1 MCPHQNPVEDRR
13 LPKEYAAPQE
23 YIIPEEYPVSQPAA
37 PVTKKKS
44 GLRYLVLFGFSAFV
58 ALHLCFGFLFADIGK
73 KKPQIV
79 LPGGETPGGTLPNIS
94 NVLDLSFFEEG
105 LSDAS
110 EHFIQTDYVGAAV
123 AVCDCLSENF
133 AQGGGYQLHNANLVY
148 EDGVLSPFE
157 GRDVTDGS
165 GVYLR
170 FALEIVQVYNE
181 KVEDYDPE
189 ERLLIT
195 LIHVSKE
202 GRNSRTIRVLNL
214 QIATFYLSYSDS
226 VYSDSSYLEG
236 TFTSDYSAETA
247 EMIDFGVQ
255 TAYNDP
261 DVGNYNV
268 FAERRV
274 RGPVESGHFSGEV
287 SFKNTGLLLNEEK
300 TAFVPSGENAAYENL
315 YDLDK
320 EGKLSLSKL
329 DYADLSGHESGS
341 DAYRTAWK
349 QAIAD
354 AQVRYILGP
363 ETDGY
368 QYLYVKNLIY
378 EEDKTHKT
386 QRHEVGSL
394 DAELFPMTDTLP
406 KWLELEPHIQ

>member
-1 MCPHQNPVEDRR
+1 MCPHQNPVEDHR
-13 LPKEYAAPQE
+13 LPEEYAAAQE

-37 PVTKKKS
+37 PVTKKKN

-58 ALHLCFGFLFADIGK
+58 ALHLCFGFLFRDIGK
-73 KKPQIV
+73 QKPQIDR
-79 LPGGETPGGTLPNIS
+79 PGGVTPGATLPSIS
-94 NVLDLSFFEEG
+94 YILDLSFFEEG

-110 EHFIQTDYVGAAV
+110 QRFIQTDYVGAAV
-123 AVCDCLSENF
+123 AVCDCMSENF

-148 EDGVLSPFE
+148 EDGALSPFD
-157 GRDVTDGS
+157 GQDVTDGS

-170 FALEIVQVYNE
+170 FSLEIVQVYND

-202 GRNSRTIRVLNL
+202 GRKQTVRILNL
-214 QIATFYLSYSDS
+214 QIATFYLTYSDS

-236 TFTSDYSAETA
+236 TFASDYSAETA
-247 EMIDFGVQ
+247 EMVDFSVQ
-255 TAYNDP
+255 TAYSDP

-268 FAERRV
+268 YAERRIL
-274 RGPVESGHFSGEV
+274 GPVESGHFSGEV
-287 SFKNTGLLLNEEK
+287 RFKNTGLLLNEDK
-300 TAFVPSGENAAYENL
+300 TAFVPGGENAAYENM
-315 YDLDK
+315 YDLDE
-320 EGKLSLSKL
+320 EGKLVLSKL
-329 DYADLSGHESGS
+329 DYTDLSGYEAES

-354 AQVRYILGP
+354 GQVRYILAP
-363 ETDGY
+363 ESNGY
-368 QYLYVKNLIY
+368 QYLQVKNLIY

-386 QRHEVGSL
+386 QWHEVGTL
-394 DAELFPMTDTLP
+394 DTELFPMTDTLP
-406 KWLELEPHIQ
+406 EWMELEPHIQ